1 MSKAQR
7 IPPWRDR
14 AWDFCWELYD
24 RAVLRNP
31 VPSLAVLAGLSLVCC
46 WGLRGFRADASGD
59 SLVLEHDDDVRYSRA
74 ISARYENSDFV
85 VIAYEPPEGLF
96 APAALLRLKAVR
108 DSLRKIPGVSSVITM
123 LDVPLLRN
131 PPGPLERLQ
140 ENIKTLES
148 PKASL
153 RYAKEEVRTSPLY
166 QNQLVGSDFKA
177 TAIQVDFLVDPADR
191 ELIDRRAL
199 LRERDYRKT
208 ITAAER
214 VELKDLEDRYRFY
227 KDKVAAQRHL
237 QLVSIRSIINR
248 HRSQARFYLGGIP
261 MIIDD
266 IMAYIRSDVVIFGI
280 AIMLF
285 IAITLYVI
293 YGGIRWV
300 LLPLG
305 SCVLSVILM
314 MGGMGLV
321 HWDVTVVS
329 ANFVTLQLIL
339 TMELSIYVMSRYREL
354 LWAKPHASNHDL
366 VLEAVKEAFVPAFY
380 MKLTTIVGFES
391 LIFCDILPVVQF
403 GWIMTLG
410 VIVSMIL
417 IYWIVPAVMVLSSKP
432 DAGQESEW
440 GAPLTFGF
448 ARFTVNYAPLIY
460 SITFVIAAGTA
471 LGISRLQVENSF
483 VDYFRKDTDIYK
495 GMKFIDESLG
505 GTTPIEIILKLGSG
519 KAPAKPADASADKAF
534 DAFSEF
540 EASGPEAG
548 KYWYTSERLATI
560 EKVHDYLEGLPETG
574 KVMSLATLK
583 KTAVTLNSGKPLD
596 DVALAF
602 LYNAVADR
610 FKGLL
615 ISPYVSIENDEA
627 RITAR
632 IKDSSPMLHRA
643 EFIRRIRADLVGK
656 IGLKP
661 DQFRISG
668 LMLLYNNM
676 LQSLYTS
683 QIKSIGFSLLVLF
696 LMLLALFRSVTISL
710 IALFPQALASL
721 SVLGVMGLGGISL
734 DVMTITIVAIAM
746 GIAVNNTIQYVY
758 RFEKEIRRD
767 GNYMRA
773 MHHCHLTVGNPIFYT
788 SLTITVGFAILTMSK
803 FVPTIIFGLLIG
815 LSMVVALLS
824 SQTLLPAL
832 ILWTKPFNI
841 PSKASAQSDPAGG
854 S

>member
-1 MSKAQR
+1 
-7 IPPWRDR
+7 
-14 AWDFCWELYD
+14 
-24 RAVLRNP
+24 
-31 VPSLAVLAGLSLVCC
+31 VLALLSAICC
-46 WGLRGFRADASGD
+46 WGLREFRADASGD
-59 SLVLEHDDDVRYSRA
+59 SLVLEHDDDVRYARSV
-74 ISARYENSDFV
+74 SARYENSDFV

-96 APAALLRLKAVR
+96 AQAALQRLQIVR
-108 DSLRKIPGVSSVITM
+108 DQLRKIPGVSGVITL

-131 PPGPLERLQ
+131 PPGPIEKLQ

-148 PKASL
+148 PKASI
-153 RYAKEEVRTSPLY
+153 RYAQEEVQTSPLY
-166 QNQLVGSDFKA
+166 QNQLVGSDLKA
-177 TAIQVDFLVDPADR
+177 TAIQINFVVEAADR
-191 ELIDRRAL
+191 ALIDRRAA
-199 LRERDYRKT
+199 LREKDYRKT
-208 ITAAER
+208 ITDDER
-214 VELKDLEDRYRFY
+214 VELMKLEDGYRVY
-227 KDKVAAQRHL
+227 KDKVAAQRHV
-237 QLVSIRSIINR
+237 QLASIRSIIKKY
-248 HRSQARFYLGGIP
+248 RSEARFYIGGIP

-266 IMAYIRSDVVIFGI
+266 IMAYIKSDVVVFGLG
-280 AIMLF
+280 IMLF

-293 YGGIRWV
+293 YGRMRWV
-300 LLPLG
+300 VLPLG

-339 TMELSIYVMSRYREL
+339 TMELAIYVMSRYREL
-354 LWAKPHASNHDL
+354 LWEKPNDSNHDL

-410 VIVSMIL
+410 VIVSMVL
-417 IYWIVPAVMVLSSKP
+417 IYWIVPAVMVLFPKLE
-432 DAGQESEW
+432 AKQESEW
-440 GAPLTFGF
+440 GAPLTFQF
-448 ARFTVNYAPLIY
+448 ARFTVNQPGVIYLATLI
-460 SITFVIAAGTA
+460 IAGGTA
-471 LGISRLQVENSF
+471 LGIYRLQVENSF

-505 GTTPIEIILKLGSG
+505 GTTPIEIILKLGKG
-519 KAPAKPADASADKAF
+519 KEEAKPAAASTDAAF
-534 DAFSEF
+534 DSFGEF
-540 EASGPEAG
+540 EAGGAEAS

-560 EKVHDYLEGLPETG
+560 EKVHDYLEKQPETG

-583 KTAVTLNSGKPLD
+583 KTATTLNSGKPLD
-596 DVALAF
+596 DIELTF
-602 LYNAVADR
+602 LYNAVADQ
-610 FKGLL
+610 FKSLL
-615 ISPYVSIENDEA
+615 ITPYVSIENDEA
-627 RITAR
+627 RLTAR
-632 IKDSSPMLHRA
+632 IRDSSPSLHRA
-643 EFIRRIRADLVGK
+643 EFIRRIKSDLVNK
-656 IGLKP
+656 VGLKE

-696 LMLLALFRSVTISL
+696 LMLLVLFRSVTISL

-758 RFEKEIRRD
+758 RFEKEIQRD
-767 GNYMRA
+767 GNYTRA

-788 SLTITVGFAILTMSK
+788 SLTITVGFGILTLSK
-803 FVPTIIFGLLIG
+803 FVPTIMFGLLIG
-815 LSMVVALLS
+815 LAMVIALMS

-832 ILWTKPFNI
+832 MLLTKPF
-841 PSKASAQSDPAGG
+841 PAPAKAPAHPHH
-854 S
+854 